1 MIIYITGMD
10 KLPPNCIE
18 CGMECCGLPL
28 MARRYEATVKKAY
41 RSKRHPDCTL
51 SRSEERRGGK
61 EGAYMCRSR
70 WSPYH

>member
-28 MARRYEATVKKAY
+28 MARRYEATVNKAY
-41 RSKRHPDCTL
+41 RRKRHPDCPL
-51 SRSEERRGGK
+51 REVEGNQINEGGRND
-61 EGAYMCRSR
+61 G
-70 WSPYH
+70 